1 MSLARLP
8 FVAPALLLL
17 AAAAPT
23 SALQPKQGQPK
34 QGQATGIDVVFEN
47 LRGGRGV
54 LRLCL
59 SRNPAHY
66 PDCSGD
72 PQARQ
77 VNIPANC
84 RGTFRFDNLQQGS
97 YALTALHDENGNA
110 KLDTFLGIPREGFAF
125 SNNPRI
131 GFGPPA
137 YERVRFSIGATRAL
151 IRLQFKYIT

>member
-1 MSLARLP
+1 MPARRLLP
-8 FVAPALLLL
+8 AFPCFLLLT
-17 AAAAPT
+17 AAAPAQLPP
-23 SALQPKQGQPK
+23 SKQVRG
-34 QGQATGIDVVFEN
+34 TGIDVQFEN
-47 LRGGRGV
+47 LRSNRGI

-77 VNIPANC
+77 VNVPAA
-84 RGTFRFDNLQQGS
+84 RGSFRFDDLPHGT
-97 YALTALHDENGNA
+97 YALTAMHDENRNG

-125 SNNPRI
+125 SNNPRV

-137 YERVRFSIGATRAL
+137 YERVRFSIGAARAL

>member
-1 MSLARLP
+1 MPLP
-8 FVAPALLLL
+8 SFVRAAAVAAALL
-17 AAAAPT
+17 AAPVPAHAQQSP
-23 SALQPKQGQPK
+23 
-34 QGQATGIDVVFEN
+34 TGIDVLFES
-47 LRGGRGV
+47 LRSSRGT

-77 VNIPANC
+77 VNIPARN
-84 RGTFRFDNLQQGS
+84 GSYRFDGLPQGT
-97 YALTALHDENGNA
+97 YALTALHDENSNG

-137 YERVRFSIGATRAL
+137 YGRVRFSIGPARAL
-151 IRLQFKYIT
+151 IRLRFKYIA

>member
-8 FVAPALLLL
+8 LALPALLLL
-17 AAAAPT
+17 TAAAPY
-23 SALQPKQGQPK
+23 SSPEPKQGKP
-34 QGQATGIDVVFEN
+34 TGIDVVFER
-47 LRGGRGV
+47 LRSGRGI

-77 VNIPANC
+77 INLPAN
-84 RGTFRFDNLQQGS
+84 RSGTFRFDNLPQGS
-97 YALTALHDENGNA
+97 YALTALHDENGNG

-137 YERVRFSIGATRAL
+137 YERVRFSIGAARAL
-151 IRLQFKYIT
+151 IRLQFKYIA

>member
-1 MSLARLP
+1 MSRLRLRLAAL
-8 FVAPALLLL
+8 FLLLL
-17 AAAAPT
+17 PAAAPAP
-23 SALQPKQGQPK
+23 SPKQAQT
-34 QGQATGIDVVFEN
+34 TGIDVQFEN
-47 LRGGRGV
+47 LRSGRGV

-66 PDCSGD
+66 PDCSRD

-77 VNIPANC
+77 VNVPAA
-84 RGTFRFDNLQQGS
+84 RTGSFRFDNLPQGT
-97 YALTALHDENGNA
+97 YALTALHDENANG

-137 YERVRFSIGATRAL
+137 YDRVRFSIGAPRAL
-151 IRLQFKYIT
+151 IRLQFKYIA

>member
-1 MSLARLP
+1 MPARRLSLALP
-8 FVAPALLLL
+8 AFLLL
-17 AAAAPT
+17 AAAAP
-23 SALQPKQGQPK
+23 AQPPQSK
-34 QGQATGIDVVFEN
+34 QGQATGIDLTFEN
-47 LRGGRGV
+47 VRSARGI

-77 VNIPANC
+77 VNIPAG
-84 RGTFRFDNLQQGS
+84 RGSFRFDNLPQGT
-97 YALTALHDENGNA
+97 YALTALHDENGNG

-131 GFGPPA
+131 GFGPPS
-137 YERVRFSIGATRAL
+137 YQKVRFSIGSARAL
-151 IRLQFKYIT
+151 IRLQFKYIA